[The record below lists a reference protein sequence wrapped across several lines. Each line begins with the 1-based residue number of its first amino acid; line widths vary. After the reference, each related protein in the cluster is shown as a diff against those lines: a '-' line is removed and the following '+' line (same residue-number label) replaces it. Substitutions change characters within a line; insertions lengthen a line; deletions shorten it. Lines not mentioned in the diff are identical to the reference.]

1 MDCSLT
7 DAIFKNVRGIRT
19 FKLYFQTPRYK
30 LTESP
35 ERGDV
40 GSLDNL
46 WFTDIA
52 VDLASPIDTFPEYL
66 NSDPLRGTF
75 AAFELGAKIGRLYF
89 ENIDITLYDHFPCSR
104 LVCIGPKSV
113 RSGEYEVFDPYLSS
127 YAERIEFSGI
137 RVNGK
142 ICRDPEKLFR
152 EISFTDINGD
162 GRSTGKGEFGEII
175 IDGEK
180 IK

>member
-1 MDCSLT
+1 MCRWKT
-7 DAIFKNVRGIRT
+7 AQG
-19 FKLYFQTPRYK
+19 LYFQTPRYK
-30 LTESP
+30 LTELP

-46 WFTDIA
+46 WFEDITI
-52 VDLASPIDTFPEYL
+52 DLASPIDAFPEYV

-75 AAFELGAKIGRLYF
+75 AAFELGAKIGTLHF
-89 ENIDITLYDHFPCSR
+89 DNINLTLYDHFPYSR

-113 RSGEYEVFDPYLSS
+113 RSGEFEIFDPYLSS
-127 YAERIEFSGI
+127 YADRITFNGI
-137 RVNGK
+137 CVNGK
-142 ICRDPEKLFR
+142 PCQDPEKLFR

-162 GRSTGKGEFGEII
+162 GRSTGKGEFGEIV
-175 IDGEK
+175 IDGKK